1 MESPQLSTVFSE
13 DYQHFESIYDKHP
26 QETRAVFSSLDEL
39 RSALR
44 AFREATIGLVEG
56 DANAS
61 SAAVDDNNLKT
72 VGVISAVEPDVA
84 SCAVLASVSGSVDH
98 DISSDV
104 AAVQLVTE
112 STAAM
117 AVVG

>member
-61 SAAVDDNNLKT
+61 SAAVDDNQT

-112 STAAM
+112 GTAAM

>member
-61 SAAVDDNNLKT
+61 SAAVDDNKT
-72 VGVISAVEPDVA
+72 VGVISAVEQEVA

-112 STAAM
+112 GTAAM

>member
-61 SAAVDDNNLKT
+61 SAVVDDNKT

-112 STAAM
+112 GTAAM